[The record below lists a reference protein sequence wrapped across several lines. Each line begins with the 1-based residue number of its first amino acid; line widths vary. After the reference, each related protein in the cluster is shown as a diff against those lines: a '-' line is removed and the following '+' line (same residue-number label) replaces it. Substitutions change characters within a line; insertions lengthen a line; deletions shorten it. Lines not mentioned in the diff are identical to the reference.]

1 MTGRFMARED
11 LSEEVTSELRNDRY
25 EGSSQVKS
33 YRKNILGRG
42 NCNFTAPLGT
52 GNQAEGAALRQN
64 IRDRRTKQDGL
75 SGWQHLQR
83 NTCIW

>member
-1 MTGRFMARED
+1 MVEMKDPARRRATE
-11 LSEEVTSELRNDRY
+11 
-25 EGSSQVKS
+25 
-33 YRKNILGRG
+33 KNILGRG

-83 NTCIW
+83 NTYI